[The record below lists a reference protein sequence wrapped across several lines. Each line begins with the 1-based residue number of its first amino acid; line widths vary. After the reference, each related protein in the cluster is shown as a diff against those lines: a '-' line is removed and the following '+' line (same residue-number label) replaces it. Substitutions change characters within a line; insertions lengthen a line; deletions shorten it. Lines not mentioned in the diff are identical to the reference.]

1 MRHFYL
7 IVSLIFLVFSHQV
20 AAELKVGFVNAIRV
34 MNEAPQVESANHNL
48 EREFAS
54 RQRGLVSAKQ
64 AIKTLE
70 ERFTKNADIM
80 IEAKARKLSRKIR
93 DKGRELKRQREE
105 FREDYNFRR
114 NEELDKIQKIITQV
128 IQTLAK
134 RESYD
139 LILSDGVVWASKR
152 IDITDKV
159 LRQLRQFRQ

>member
-1 MRHFYL
+1 MKMRHFYL
-7 IVSLIFLVFSHQV
+7 IVSLIFVVFSHQV

-34 MNEAPQVESANHNL
+34 MNEAPQVESANRSL

-54 RQRGLVSAKQ
+54 RQRKLVSARQ
-64 AIKTLE
+64 EIKTLE
-70 ERFTKNADIM
+70 ERFAKNADIM
-80 IEAKARKLSRKIR
+80 SEAKARKLSRDIR

-134 RESYD
+134 KESYD

-152 IDITDKV
+152 IDITGKV
-159 LRQLRQFRQ
+159 LRQLRQ